1 MGYEQD
7 FNLELFPMFLWVEMK
22 YFSFMRY
29 FLLVLVIWFYG
40 MGIAEMADDG
50 PHGIH
55 FIRQTDGL
63 AFSLHYWKFD
73 AHFFEPGTL
82 NVSTHN
88 GKAACEFPIF
98 YFITAKVF
106 SIAGVDLSYL
116 RLIHGL
122 VAMLG
127 VFALWGL
134 SGFFTKVLGFRLLVV
149 LSLFTSAVFNFYA
162 FNFLPDM
169 PAFSFALMG
178 YYGVLVG
185 VDQKSK
191 SRFYLGILGFVMAG
205 LLKVTF
211 LIHPLAL
218 IMALAF
224 NKKKFP
230 VHILIFAVLFL
241 LIPVF
246 CWWSFVLQYNSAV
259 GDVYFTTAP
268 KAIWNLDRDH
278 IYRVWEAISRHWR
291 NSYFPKYSWYG
302 LGGMLTLIVVFW
314 KSIPTLFRIWFVLLL
329 LGCSAYALLFWQQ
342 LEHHDY
348 YFLNVLPFFLMVF
361 LLFFSLVENKI
372 ILKKYFYVI
381 PILFVAFTISSVVKA
396 SNKMGLRMSEQT
408 EEEIP
413 SLQALA
419 LFKNSKMD
427 LKDCRHQTIWVI
439 GEKTKNGVFVFLQTQ
454 GITQPDQFNLAFAK
468 NAHNVGITGILI
480 LSKNEKAVQQL
491 LDLGWRIIAEDQV
504 NHTMFLDH
512 P

>member
-1 MGYEQD
+1 MYPPKTEKQLVS
-7 FNLELFPMFLWVEMK
+7 FQFFISLQPRCFPLQVWT
-22 YFSFMRY
+22 S
-29 FLLVLVIWFYG
+29 G
-40 MGIAEMADDG
+40 
-50 PHGIH
+50 
-55 FIRQTDGL
+55 
-63 AFSLHYWKFD
+63 
-73 AHFFEPGTL
+73 
-82 NVSTHN
+82 
-88 GKAACEFPIF
+88 
-98 YFITAKVF
+98 
-106 SIAGVDLSYL
+106 YL

-127 VFALWGL
+127 VFALWGF

-218 IMALAF
+218 LMALAL

-291 NSYFPKYSWYG
+291 NSYFPK
-302 LGGMLTLIVVFW
+302 
-314 KSIPTLFRIWFVLLL
+314 
-329 LGCSAYALLFWQQ
+329 
-342 LEHHDY
+342 
-348 YFLNVLPFFLMVF
+348 
-361 LLFFSLVENKI
+361 
-372 ILKKYFYVI
+372 
-381 PILFVAFTISSVVKA
+381 
-396 SNKMGLRMSEQT
+396 
-408 EEEIP
+408 
-413 SLQALA
+413 
-419 LFKNSKMD
+419 
-427 LKDCRHQTIWVI
+427 
-439 GEKTKNGVFVFLQTQ
+439 
-454 GITQPDQFNLAFAK
+454 
-468 NAHNVGITGILI
+468 
-480 LSKNEKAVQQL
+480 
-491 LDLGWRIIAEDQV
+491 
-504 NHTMFLDH
+504 
-512 P
+512 